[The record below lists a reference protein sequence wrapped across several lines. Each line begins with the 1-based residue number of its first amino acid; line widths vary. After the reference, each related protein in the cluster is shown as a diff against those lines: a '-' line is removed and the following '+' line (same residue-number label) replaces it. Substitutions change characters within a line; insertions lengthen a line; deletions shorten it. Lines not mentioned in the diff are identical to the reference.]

1 MNDWINNKLL
11 PPIMK
16 FVNTK
21 AITALKNG
29 MLVSLPFIM
38 VGSIF
43 LLLSAFP
50 WPPIANWMNSTGL
63 TPYWTQAYNASFGVL
78 AIFAVVGIAY
88 NWVKDDGFEPLP
100 AGMTALVSFFLVM
113 RPTTAVMNAAGKTVV
128 SATQAPTMLT
138 GFIDRTWLGGQGM
151 IAAIIIGLLTG
162 WIYSWF
168 IKNHITIKLPD
179 QVPPAVA
186 ESFVALIPAFVIITG
201 WLIVYILFDATAH
214 TTMTQWIYQTI
225 QTPLQGITDSFG
237 GVLIISLLIP
247 FFWFFGVHGAVIV
260 SGIMTPILTANS
272 LSNAAILKAHGVVN
286 AANGGHVFVQSL
298 LDQFGTVTGSGM
310 TIGLVFFMA
319 FFAKSVQMKSI
330 GRLSFLPGIFNINEP
345 VLFGVPVVMNPIL
358 LLPFMFMPAIS
369 MGSTYWLIKLGVIP
383 YFTGVQVPWTTPP
396 IISGLLV
403 GGWKMMIWQA
413 IVLVL
418 SFFVY
423 WPFAHKQDQI
433 LYGQEQ
439 AAVDS
444 EAHTKEAEAAAT
456 TEHATD

>member
-50 WPPIANWMNSTGL
+50 LPAVATFMDNTGL
-63 TPYWTQAYNASFGVL
+63 TPYWTQAYNASFGIL
-78 AIFAVVGIAY
+78 AVFAVVGIAY

-100 AGMTALVSFFLVM
+100 AGMSALVSFFLIM

-168 IKNHITIKLPD
+168 IKHHITIKLPE

-201 WLIVYILFDATAH
+201 WLIVYMLFDATAH

-225 QTPLQGITDSFG
+225 QTPLQGLTDSFG

-272 LSNAAILKAHGVVN
+272 LQNAAIFKAHGVVT

-319 FFAKSVQMKSI
+319 FMAKSAQMKSI
-330 GRLSFLPGIFNINEP
+330 GRLSFLPGLFNINEP
-345 VLFGVPVVMNPIL
+345 VLFGVPIVMNPL
-358 LLPFMFMPAIS
+358 LIIPFMFMPAIS

-396 IISGLLV
+396 ILSGLLV

-413 IVLVL
+413 VVLVL

-423 WPFAHKQDQI
+423 LPFAHKQDQI

-439 AAVDS
+439 AALDS

>member
-38 VGSIF
+38 VGSVF
-43 LLLSAFP
+43 LLLSSFP
-50 WPPIANWMNSTGL
+50 LPAVANWMNATGL

-100 AGMTALVSFFLVM
+100 AGMTALVSFFLIM
-113 RPTTAVMNAAGKTVV
+113 RPTTAVMNGTKTVI
-128 SATQAPTMLT
+128 SAAQAPTMLG

-162 WIYSWF
+162 WIYSMF
-168 IKNHITIKLPD
+168 LRHNVTIKLPD
-179 QVPPAVA
+179 QVPPAVSD
-186 ESFVALIPAFVIITG
+186 SFVALIPAFVIVTG
-201 WLIVYILFDATAH
+201 WLLVYILFDATAH
-214 TTMTQWIYQTI
+214 TTMTQWIYQVV
-225 QTPLQGITDSFG
+225 QTPLQGMTDSFG
-237 GVLIISLLIP
+237 GVVVIALLIP

-260 SGIMTPILTANS
+260 GGIMGPILQANA
-272 LSNAAILKAHGVVN
+272 LQNASIFHANHGIVN
-286 AANGGHVFVQSL
+286 AANGGHIFIQSL

-310 TIGLVFFMA
+310 TIGLVAFMA
-319 FFAKSVQMKSI
+319 FFAKSAQMKSI
-330 GRLSFLPGIFNINEP
+330 GRLSFVPGLFNINEP
-345 VLFGVPVVMNPIL
+345 VLFGVPVVMNPL
-358 LLPFMFMPAIS
+358 LVIPFMLMPLIS
-369 MGSTYWLIKLGVIP
+369 MGSTYLLIKVGFLPYLNGVYI
-383 YFTGVQVPWTTPP
+383 PWTTPP

-444 EAHTKEAEAAAT
+444 EVHTKEAEAAAT

>member
-38 VGSIF
+38 VGSVF
-43 LLLSAFP
+43 LLLSSFP
-50 WPPIANWMNSTGL
+50 LPAVANWMNATGL

-113 RPTTAVMNAAGKTVV
+113 RPSTPVLNAAGKTVI
-128 SATQAPTMLT
+128 SATQAPTMLG

-162 WIYSWF
+162 WAYSWF
-168 IKNHITIKLPD
+168 LKHHITIKLPE
-179 QVPPAVA
+179 QVPPAVSD
-186 ESFVALIPAFVIITG
+186 SFVALIPAFVIVTG
-201 WLIVYILFDATAH
+201 WLLVYILFDVTAH
-214 TTMTQWIYQTI
+214 TTMTQWIYQVV
-225 QTPLQGITDSFG
+225 QTPLQGMTDSFG
-237 GVLIISLLIP
+237 GVVVIALLIP

-260 SGIMTPILTANS
+260 GGIMGPILQANA
-272 LSNAAILKAHGVVN
+272 LQNAAIFKAHGVVT
-286 AANGGHVFVQSL
+286 AANGGHIFIQSL

-310 TIGLVFFMA
+310 TIGLVVFMA
-319 FFAKSVQMKSI
+319 FFAKSAQMKSI
-330 GRLSFLPGIFNINEP
+330 GRLSFVPGLFNINEP
-345 VLFGVPVVMNPIL
+345 VLFGVPVVMNPL
-358 LLPFMFMPAIS
+358 LIVPFMAMPLIS
-369 MGSTYWLIKLGVIP
+369 MGSTYLLIKVGFLPYLNGVYI
-383 YFTGVQVPWTTPP
+383 PWTTPP

-413 IVLVL
+413 FVLVL

-423 WPFAHKQDQI
+423 LPFARKQDQM
-433 LYGQEQ
+433 LLAQEN
-439 AAVDS
+439 AAEDS
-444 EAHTKEAEAAAT
+444 EAHTKEANAATT